1 MSKSTTAAND
11 YLRLLYNATAI
22 TNIADNAASA
32 PLTSIFVALHS
43 ADVAEGAV
51 QTSNEISYTGYA
63 RVGVARTTGGW
74 TVTNDS
80 VSPVAAIS
88 FGACTAGSATATHW
102 STGVAIS
109 GGTKVL
115 HKGPIGARLGPFT
128 AATSDTITI
137 PGLTGVAVN
146 DRICFYATN
155 ASSLPTG
162 MVSGTVYWVIT
173 LSGNDITVSGISQG
187 GAVLDITGAGD
198 GVAFKV
204 TPIVI
209 TSSPSVTPQLSTGTT
224 ITEE

>member
-1 MSKSTTAAND
+1 MSKGQTTAND

-32 PLTSIFVALHS
+32 PLTQIYVALHS
-43 ADVAEGAV
+43 ADVADTAT
-51 QTSNEISYTGYA
+51 QNSNEISYTGYA
-63 RVGVARTTGGW
+63 RVAVARTTGGW

-102 STGVAIS
+102 STGVAVS
-109 GGTKVL
+109 GATKVL

-128 AATSDTITI
+128 AAVSDTITI
-137 PGLTGVAVN
+137 PGLTGLAV
-146 DRICFYATN
+146 DERICFYATN

-162 MVSGTVYWVIT
+162 MTSGVVYYVKT
-173 LSGNDITVSGISQG
+173 LSGNDITISTTQG
-187 GAVLDITGAGD
+187 GATVDLTSVGD